1 MLLPE
6 GELPC
11 AYAYVT
17 SVGMNKPYVEAQ
29 TPTLAQVKPQAQ
41 P

>member
-17 SVGMNKPYVEAQ
+17 SVNKPYVEAQ